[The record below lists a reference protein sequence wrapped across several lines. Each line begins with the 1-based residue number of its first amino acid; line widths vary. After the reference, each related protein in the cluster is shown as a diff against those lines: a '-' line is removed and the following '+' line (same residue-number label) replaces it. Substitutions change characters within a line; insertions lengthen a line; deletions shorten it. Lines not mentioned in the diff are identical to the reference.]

1 MAKKLTSVLGID
13 IGSQQIKIAE
23 IKMQGREPAVT
34 ALGIARTPE
43 GAVDHT
49 GVYDVD
55 NVAQVVKDLAQASGA
70 SVNQVVVTVA
80 GQASVLVRT
89 VEAPRLEGTELKNH
103 MEWEITR
110 NVPFAETTI
119 QSDFKP
125 IPGGDPASQN
135 MDVIMAISPQSA
147 IDTLVDIVKKSGKNL
162 AVIDVEPLGLARA
175 FKATYGADYDNQT
188 VCVVDFGHKTTA
200 INIYRDGY
208 LMLPRQ
214 VPMGGENFTQAIAA
228 NMGVGM
234 DEAEHMKTTR
244 ARVPENAGQQNAFGQ
259 TGGFEPFNPF
269 ADAAAFNPGLTINV
283 PAADPGPGAAGTG
296 GSLYDYAAPTPGAD
310 DTPADFN
317 AYAAADATPEPEP
330 EPAMAPVPAAPPQN
344 DEETQLYQAFAQ
356 VLDEFVS
363 ELRRSVDYYRSKG
376 GEVSAVLL
384 VGGASKLPGLTE
396 HLQASLGIPTSL
408 LDPSRGLPI
417 NAKRLEA
424 GLLENNRQ
432 DFAIAIG
439 NGLHIAFD

>member
-1 MAKKLTSVLGID
+1 MAKKLNSVLGID

-55 NVAQVVKDLAQASGA
+55 QVAQVVKDLSAASGA
-70 SVNQVVVTVA
+70 SVNNVVITVA

-89 VEAPRLEGTELKNH
+89 VEAPRLEAGELKNH

-110 NVPFAETTI
+110 NVPFAESTI
-119 QSDFKP
+119 QSDFKA

-135 MDVIMAISPQSA
+135 MDVIMAISPQTA
-147 IDTLVDIVKKSGKNL
+147 IDTLVDIVKKAGKSL
-162 AVIDVEPLGLARA
+162 SAIDVEPLGLARA
-175 FKATYGADYDNQT
+175 LKTSYAAEYDNKT

-200 INIYRDGY
+200 INIYKDGF

-214 VPMGGENFTQAIAA
+214 VPLGGENFTRAIAD
-228 NMGVGM
+228 NMGVSM
-234 DEAEHMKTTR
+234 EEAEHLKTTR
-244 ARVPENAGQQNAFGQ
+244 ARIPANASDQTAFGGDAFQ
-259 TGGFEPFNPF
+259 TFNPF
-269 ADAAAFNPGLTINV
+269 EDTAAAFNPGLTVNV
-283 PAADPGPGAAGTG
+283 PAADPGPGSG
-296 GSLYDYAAPTPGAD
+296 LYDYQAPVAGAND
-310 DTPADFN
+310 DPADMV
-317 AYAAADATPEPEP
+317 APVEPDP
-330 EPAMAPVPAAPPQN
+330 IPVPVPVPAPVQ
-344 DEETQLYQAFAQ
+344 DSEEAKIYQAFAQ

-363 ELRRSVDYYRSKG
+363 ELRRSIDYYRSKG
-376 GEVSAVLL
+376 GDVSALL
-384 VGGASKLPGLTE
+384 LAGGASKLPGLPE
-396 HLQASLGIPTSL
+396 MLEKSLGLSTAL

-424 GLLENNRQ
+424 GVLENNRQ
-432 DFAIAIG
+432 DFALAIG
-439 NGLHIAFD
+439 NGLHILFD